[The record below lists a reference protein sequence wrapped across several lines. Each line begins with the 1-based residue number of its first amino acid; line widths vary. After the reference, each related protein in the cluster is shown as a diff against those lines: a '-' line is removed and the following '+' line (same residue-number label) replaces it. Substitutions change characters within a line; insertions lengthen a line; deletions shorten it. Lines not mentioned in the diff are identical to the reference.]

1 LNAFKN
7 ERVMKK
13 VTKTD
18 RRELMSTKNGQNA
31 NKLIAWNFA
40 LKVVPQRN
48 VQTANF
54 LGDILSKAERSCA
67 QE

>member
-1 LNAFKN
+1 
-7 ERVMKK
+7 MKK

-54 LGDILSKAERSCA
+54 LGDISAERKASTFNPTY
-67 QE
+67 QP